1 MATAEG
7 AADGPCSGAAALEIS
22 GLFGGN
28 SRCGADARPQLHVRG
43 TTKSA
48 AREQRDMTAISHEV
62 ASFAQRIAPIAD
74 VALRTKID
82 RHDVTV
88 DLRMRTF
95 G

>member
-1 MATAEG
+1 
-7 AADGPCSGAAALEIS
+7 
-22 GLFGGN
+22 
-28 SRCGADARPQLHVRG
+28 
-43 TTKSA
+43 
-48 AREQRDMTAISHEV
+48 MTAISHEA